1 VGALLAEQ
9 VVMTAER
16 LSLLD
21 SRFIF
26 RCHFFG
32 IGIALG
38 SCSERGKLFLQ
49 NASLFLAALCPVIN
63 KALLKEDNNGNSPIV
78 DFPRDSQLR
87 QGRGRSLMPLIQYQV
102 PGESYRAK
110 NPTLLSYRSDRGK
123 GLTRTE
129 QVLSRSAIPASKHLR
144 TFPLLR
150 WMTHYWNYALYGWDY
165 STTGRDPVTSD

>member
-1 VGALLAEQ
+1 MGALLAEQ

-49 NASLFLAALCPVIN
+49 NASLSLFLAALCPVIN

-78 DFPRDSQLR
+78 DFPRDS
-87 QGRGRSLMPLIQYQV
+87 
-102 PGESYRAK
+102 
-110 NPTLLSYRSDRGK
+110 
-123 GLTRTE
+123 
-129 QVLSRSAIPASKHLR
+129 
-144 TFPLLR
+144 
-150 WMTHYWNYALYGWDY
+150 
-165 STTGRDPVTSD
+165 